1 MRHRYARC
9 RRSAGVEGHITSE
22 RNASEPERSHVRP
35 QAAEP
40 TGPHREGEEPK
51 PMMHGHEKS
60 NSAIVATKPPNKAGR
75 PAAEAVERR
84 AEAKENAN
92 RCRTCRTQCRESV
105 SPTPERVRKAEAS
118 RQTSEVGAV
127 CRKAART
134 VLCGGRPVMGVPT
147 ALYEDDAG
155 IDSAQDNHQVIVPVF
170 HQVVDG
176 PALQLERYNLRAER
190 WLPSAP
196 TAAVDAASSLPE
208 YSERRSATVR
218 RHCVR
223 PRGGRGSS
231 HRTRLRTSRRGR
243 PSAARGDPC
252 SGHSSLLRTAIHY
265 LTSRRVRSGSRKL
278 TRSRQS

>member
-1 MRHRYARC
+1 MGCGIEPRKEECCGGRDARNRRRQHVRHRYARC

-60 NSAIVATKPPNKAGR
+60 DSAIVAMKPPNKAGR

-147 ALYEDDAG
+147 AIARSDYGQGRRL
-155 IDSAQDNHQVIVPVF
+155 
-170 HQVVDG
+170 
-176 PALQLERYNLRAER
+176 ALHL
-190 WLPSAP
+190 
-196 TAAVDAASSLPE
+196 
-208 YSERRSATVR
+208 
-218 RHCVR
+218 
-223 PRGGRGSS
+223 
-231 HRTRLRTSRRGR
+231 
-243 PSAARGDPC
+243 
-252 SGHSSLLRTAIHY
+252 
-265 LTSRRVRSGSRKL
+265 RSGSSPGRTAGYSL
-278 TRSRQS
+278 ERRTAARYTARIASGAA

>member
-9 RRSAGVEGHITSE
+9 RRSTEVEGHITSE

-51 PMMHGHEKS
+51 PMMHGHQRKS
-60 NSAIVATKPPNKAGR
+60 NPAIVATKPPNKAGR

-105 SPTPERVRKAEAS
+105 SPTPERVRKAEAR

-147 ALYEDDAG
+147 AIATPSALSPISSPAASMTTIRQFDGQARRPG
-155 IDSAQDNHQVIVPVF
+155 ID
-170 HQVVDG
+170 VVLDF
-176 PALQLERYNLRAER
+176 ARAGR
-190 WLPSAP
+190 
-196 TAAVDAASSLPE
+196 AA
-208 YSERRSATVR
+208 
-218 RHCVR
+218 
-223 PRGGRGSS
+223 
-231 HRTRLRTSRRGR
+231 
-243 PSAARGDPC
+243 GD
-252 SGHSSLLRTAIHY
+252 
-265 LTSRRVRSGSRKL
+265 
-278 TRSRQS
+278 RQAG

>member
-1 MRHRYARC
+1 VLRSRRRRRVRSVHSDRMGCGIEPRKEEFCGGRDARNRRRQHVRHRYARC

-60 NSAIVATKPPNKAGR
+60 DSAIVAMKPPNKAGR

-134 VLCGGRPVMGVPT
+134 VLCGLRL
-147 ALYEDDAG
+147 A
-155 IDSAQDNHQVIVPVF
+155 SASN
-170 HQVVDG
+170 
-176 PALQLERYNLRAER
+176 
-190 WLPSAP
+190 
-196 TAAVDAASSLPE
+196 
-208 YSERRSATVR
+208 
-218 RHCVR
+218 
-223 PRGGRGSS
+223 
-231 HRTRLRTSRRGR
+231 
-243 PSAARGDPC
+243 SAA
-252 SGHSSLLRTAIHY
+252 
-265 LTSRRVRSGSRKL
+265 
-278 TRSRQS
+278 

>member
-60 NSAIVATKPPNKAGR
+60 DSAIVATKPPNKAGR

-147 ALYEDDAG
+147 AIRHSDQIIRQCILCGMVADQRKQPVADRQ
-155 IDSAQDNHQVIVPVF
+155 AQSQGWRMSQSPSLGDRGAAPCQRLLWIPETKKCTSHIR
-170 HQVVDG
+170 
-176 PALQLERYNLRAER
+176 LRRNLRIVSGPIRER
-190 WLPSAP
+190 
-196 TAAVDAASSLPE
+196 AV
-208 YSERRSATVR
+208 
-218 RHCVR
+218 
-223 PRGGRGSS
+223 
-231 HRTRLRTSRRGR
+231 
-243 PSAARGDPC
+243 
-252 SGHSSLLRTAIHY
+252 
-265 LTSRRVRSGSRKL
+265 
-278 TRSRQS
+278 

>member
-1 MRHRYARC
+1 MRSVHSDRMGCGIEPRKEEFCGGRDARNRRRQHVRHRYARC

-60 NSAIVATKPPNKAGR
+60 DSAIVAMKPPNKAGR

-147 ALYEDDAG
+147 A
-155 IDSAQDNHQVIVPVF
+155 I
-170 HQVVDG
+170 
-176 PALQLERYNLRAER
+176 
-190 WLPSAP
+190 
-196 TAAVDAASSLPE
+196 ASGDTP
-208 YSERRSATVR
+208 
-218 RHCVR
+218 HR
-223 PRGGRGSS
+223 PRGEAAS
-231 HRTRLRTSRRGR
+231 HRSRLPLRRDPPVGR
-243 PSAARGDPC
+243 P
-252 SGHSSLLRTAIHY
+252 
-265 LTSRRVRSGSRKL
+265 
-278 TRSRQS
+278 

>member
-1 MRHRYARC
+1 MGCGIEPRKEEFCGGRDARNRRRQHVRHRYARC

-60 NSAIVATKPPNKAGR
+60 DSAIVATKPPNKAGR

-147 ALYEDDAG
+147 A
-155 IDSAQDNHQVIVPVF
+155 IDRSVPISGQPV
-170 HQVVDG
+170 
-176 PALQLERYNLRAER
+176 R
-190 WLPSAP
+190 LPSRL
-196 TAAVDAASSLPE
+196 TASRPGTGSSESISLQQTVCLSPAVVFEGREPGVPRGSGLLAWRSGRQ
-208 YSERRSATVR
+208 RRS
-218 RHCVR
+218 
-223 PRGGRGSS
+223 GFSIS
-231 HRTRLRTSRRGR
+231 HQL
-243 PSAARGDPC
+243 AAISL
-252 SGHSSLLRTAIHY
+252 SG
-265 LTSRRVRSGSRKL
+265 
-278 TRSRQS
+278 

>member
-1 MRHRYARC
+1 MRSVHSDRMGGGVEPRKKKLCGGRDARNRRRQHVRHRYARC

-35 QAAEP
+35 QAPEP

-60 NSAIVATKPPNKAGR
+60 DSAIVATKPPNKAGR

-134 VLCGGRPVMGVPT
+134 VLWGVAPCKRM
-147 ALYEDDAG
+147 EF
-155 IDSAQDNHQVIVPVF
+155 S
-170 HQVVDG
+170 
-176 PALQLERYNLRAER
+176 RLR
-190 WLPSAP
+190 W
-196 TAAVDAASSLPE
+196 
-208 YSERRSATVR
+208 
-218 RHCVR
+218 R
-223 PRGGRGSS
+223 PRQS
-231 HRTRLRTSRRGR
+231 
-243 PSAARGDPC
+243 
-252 SGHSSLLRTAIHY
+252 
-265 LTSRRVRSGSRKL
+265 LTSSRVPS
-278 TRSRQS
+278 

>member
-1 MRHRYARC
+1 MRSVHSDRVGWGIERRKEECCGGRDARNRRRQYVRHRYARC
-9 RRSAGVEGHITSE
+9 RRSAGVEGPITSE
-22 RNASEPERSHVRP
+22 RNASEPERSHGRP

-40 TGPHREGEEPK
+40 AGPHREGEEPK

-60 NSAIVATKPPNKAGR
+60 DSAIVATKPPNKAGR

-147 ALYEDDAG
+147 A
-155 IDSAQDNHQVIVPVF
+155 I
-170 HQVVDG
+170 
-176 PALQLERYNLRAER
+176 
-190 WLPSAP
+190 
-196 TAAVDAASSLPE
+196 ASSSRLEAEILLLQGAHRRWMAQHGRSSVGLSEPLPE
-208 YSERRSATVR
+208 NGAK
-218 RHCVR
+218 
-223 PRGGRGSS
+223 PGF
-231 HRTRLRTSRRGR
+231 SRRF
-243 PSAARGDPC
+243 AM
-252 SGHSSLLRTAIHY
+252 
-265 LTSRRVRSGSRKL
+265 RRA
-278 TRSRQS
+278 

>member
-1 MRHRYARC
+1 MSHERGNIAEAETLGTRRRQHVRHRYARC
-9 RRSAGVEGHITSE
+9 RRSAGVEGPITSE
-22 RNASEPERSHVRP
+22 RNASEPERSHGRP

-40 TGPHREGEEPK
+40 AGPHREGEEPK

-60 NSAIVATKPPNKAGR
+60 DSAIVATKPPNKAGR

-147 ALYEDDAG
+147 AIVRNLGMGRDPLLDVRLALLGYVVEWDKAG
-155 IDSAQDNHQVIVPVF
+155 
-170 HQVVDG
+170 
-176 PALQLERYNLRAER
+176 L
-190 WLPSAP
+190 P
-196 TAAVDAASSLPE
+196 TAARSISGPWIPGIQGSIPE
-208 YSERRSATVR
+208 PQRAEN
-218 RHCVR
+218 
-223 PRGGRGSS
+223 
-231 HRTRLRTSRRGR
+231 
-243 PSAARGDPC
+243 
-252 SGHSSLLRTAIHY
+252 
-265 LTSRRVRSGSRKL
+265 
-278 TRSRQS
+278 